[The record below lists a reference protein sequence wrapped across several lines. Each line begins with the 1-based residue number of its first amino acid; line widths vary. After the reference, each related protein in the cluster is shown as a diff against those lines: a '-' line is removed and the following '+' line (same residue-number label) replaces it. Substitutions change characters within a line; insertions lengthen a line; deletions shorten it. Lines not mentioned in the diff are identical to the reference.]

1 MAYCIAGITS
11 CFIATFVT
19 VASSQGI
26 IINKLNVRSEC
37 NINFAKTFD
46 IADEPITE
54 GINFEID
61 AQSDNADSQKLQ
73 EILAIAEE
81 RCPAMYSM
89 LHVIKVKATMR

>member
-1 MAYCIAGITS
+1 METDLGLCILYSRNYFVLYCYICNHEITLS
-11 CFIATFVT
+11 
-19 VASSQGI
+19 
-26 IINKLNVRSEC
+26 KLNVRSEC

-61 AQSDNADSQKLQ
+61 AQSENADNQKLH

-81 RCPAMYSM
+81 KCPPCIVCDM
-89 LHVIKVKATMR
+89 